1 MMLNPLIIKIMVKK
15 RFLCASLC
23 AMALAANAQK
33 VDFDYPGRNGQ
44 VTEAGYQSWEVQQ
57 VVADTMRVGLNETD
71 SIDVVMNCGDET
83 TVNRTL
89 RAEWLDKAQGNKLVG
104 DGVVVRGHDADNNSP
119 ELTAESAA
127 LNFILKGLAP
137 GQHTLLIYM
146 NVCCKV
152 GTPSAPIDVI
162 VNGETVQ
169 SGVIMSDKKT
179 IASEAQQ
186 VYLTFNAEEGK
197 DVAIS
202 LVSRPDGAT
211 EYATTGIYVNA
222 LVFDQPNPKTTA
234 LDPYPANLDMHVD
247 ADEGTVDLSWT
258 AATIATKHNLYVGTS
273 EDDLQLVAELTEPKH
288 TLTNLNT
295 HNTYY
300 WRVDELDDAGN
311 TYQGETWT
319 FRPRRLAFPGA
330 EGYGRYAIG
339 GRGGTVYHV
348 TSLEDYAEGTDT
360 PIPGTFRYGIREVKG
375 PRTIVFDV
383 EGTIQLKGRLTC
395 SDPYVTVAGQTA
407 PGKGVLF
414 RSSPFGM
421 ADDGIT
427 RFVRLRLG
435 YHNGDTG
442 RGLDGMG
449 MAGNNHAIMDHCSVG
464 WTIDEAF
471 SSRNAKNITLQK
483 TLISEAL
490 NAADH
495 PNYGQGKQHGFAA
508 TIGGNVGT
516 YHHNLLAHNEG
527 RNWSMSGGL
536 NPDGSYGGAH
546 DMFNNVCYNWGGR
559 TTDGGTHEGQF
570 VNNYYKMGPAVDT
583 EFLFTA
589 QLEGTGTGTQAY
601 YISGNIRENL
611 DGSQT
616 EDKYNVTYNYQKAQS
631 QELNWDLFVEEPFFE
646 SYATIEPARK
656 AFKTVLSDVGANQP
670 YFDEHDVRM
679 VDETLNGKTST
690 TGSVT
695 GKKGLIDRET
705 DAEGFGYF
713 PVEGQKRAADYDT
726 DQDGMPDWWEQ
737 AKGTNPDVADN
748 NEWQDPFG
756 YTNLEQY
763 LNWIAEPNYI
773 VKPGET
779 LSVDL
784 TKLFAGYDKSPW
796 FTLESDTPEGW
807 DVTVNDNML
816 VATPSENAVA
826 LATLKVSANDEEAAD
841 DSQKMTRNVNLCS
854 SSIGTGIVNVA
865 TDADEYAVSEIYS
878 IDGTLVQKGGDVSS
892 LPKGVYIVKMRNGDK
907 VKSKKIVNK

>member
-1 MMLNPLIIKIMVKK
+1 MTISFVSNP
-15 RFLCASLC
+15 
-23 AMALAANAQK
+23 
-33 VDFDYPGRNGQ
+33 
-44 VTEAGYQSWEVQQ
+44 EAGVEY
-57 VVADTMRVGLNETD
+57 L
-71 SIDVVMNCGDET
+71 T
-83 TVNRTL
+83 T
-89 RAEWLDKAQGNKLVG
+89 G
-104 DGVVVRGHDADNNSP
+104 
-119 ELTAESAA
+119 
-127 LNFILKGLAP
+127 
-137 GQHTLLIYM
+137 
-146 NVCCKV
+146 
-152 GTPSAPIDVI
+152 
-162 VNGETVQ
+162 
-169 SGVIMSDKKT
+169 
-179 IASEAQQ
+179 
-186 VYLTFNAEEGK
+186 VYLNG
-197 DVAIS
+197 
-202 LVSRPDGAT
+202 
-211 EYATTGIYVNA
+211 

-234 LDPYPANLDMHVD
+234 LDPTPANADLHFN
-247 ADEGTVDLSWT
+247 ADEGSTELSWT
-258 AATIATKHNLYVGTS
+258 AAAIAVKHLVYIGTS
-273 EDDLQLVAELTEPKH
+273 EDEMTLIAETTEPKH
-288 TLTNLNT
+288 TVNNLTT

-300 WRVDELDDAGN
+300 WRVDEVDADNN

-319 FRPRRLAFPGA
+319 FRPRRDAFPGA

-339 GRGGTVYHV
+339 GRGGVVYHV

-375 PRTIVFDV
+375 PRTIIFDV

-407 PGKGVLF
+407 PGKGILF

-421 ADDGIT
+421 ANDGIT

-435 YHNGDTG
+435 YHNGDTS
-442 RGLDGMG
+442 RGMDGMG
-449 MAGNNHAIMDHCSVG
+449 MAGNNHSIMDHCSIG

-471 SSRNAKNITLQK
+471 SSRNSWNITLQR

-490 NAADH
+490 SIADH
-495 PNYGQGKQHGFAA
+495 PNYGEGTDHGYAA
-508 TIGGNVGT
+508 TIGGQIGS
-516 YHHNLLAHNEG
+516 YHHNLLAHNSG
-527 RNWSMSGGL
+527 RNWSMGGGMS
-536 NPDGSYGGAH
+536 NGEYAGAN
-546 DMFNNVCYNWGGR
+546 DIFNNVCYNWGGR
-559 TTDGGTHEGQF
+559 ATDGGTHEGQF
-570 VNNYYKMGPAVDT
+570 VGNYYKMGPSTKQKILIKADI
-583 EFLFTA
+583 
-589 QLEGTGTGTQAY
+589 EGTAKGTQKY
-601 YISGNIRENL
+601 WVTGNIREEL
-611 DGSQT
+611 DGTKVQ
-616 EDKYNVTYNYQKAQS
+616 DKYGDTYKETWAAS
-631 QELNWDLFVEEPFFE
+631 QEKYDPVFVDAPFFD
-646 SYATIEPARK
+646 SQATVQTAELAYK
-656 AFKTVLSDVGANQP
+656 SVLSDVGANQP
-670 YFDEHDVRM
+670 YFDEHDTRM
-679 VDETLNGKTST
+679 VKETLTKTTST
-690 TGSVT
+690 TGCKS